1 MSNSN
6 QLGCLG
12 TLLGIFGLRGASET
26 PPKQGFPY
34 GLRDE
39 FLSLSE
45 VSFYHVL
52 KGIVGED
59 RTLITKVRLGDLFF
73 VRQPH
78 KNQAARNQIDRKHV
92 DFVICDAKTMQ
103 PLLGIE
109 LDDTSHQRKDRQERD
124 DFVDQVFAAAGL
136 PMLHI
141 PAARGYQ
148 PKELAEAVERALAS
162 ATPPPIP

>member
-1 MSNSN
+1 MSTNN

-12 TLLGIFGLRGASET
+12 TLLGMFGYRGPSEA
-26 PPKQGFPY
+26 PAKQGFPY

-39 FLSLSE
+39 FLSPAE

-52 KGIVGED
+52 KGILGED
-59 RTLITKVRLGDLFF
+59 RMLITKVRLGDLFF

-78 KNQAARNQIDRKHV
+78 RNQSARNQIDRKHV
-92 DFVICDAKTMQ
+92 DFVICDARTMQ

-109 LDDTSHQRKDRQERD
+109 LDDASHQRKDRQDRD
-124 DFVDQVFAAAGL
+124 AFVDHAFDAAGL
-136 PMLHI
+136 PLLHI

-148 PKELAEAVERALAS
+148 PNELAEAIERKLAPTS
-162 ATPPPIP
+162 PHPFP